1 MGGGTSTTTTV
12 VPPPTE
18 SELELQRKNVELAD
32 IQIQALKQQQQ
43 FNDKLWSTIG
53 PTFDA
58 QAKLIQQSIE
68 QLPDTNA
75 PEYKAR
81 VAMEQEV
88 QDLVLKDTLERLR
101 AGGGATPKELAALK
115 AAADAAIETGGR
127 DISRFESDALER
139 LREEVAPSRGLRFGD
154 TPIAQTGSKV
164 LAEGIRARGDLSA
177 KIRAAEA
184 QGRLNAP
191 LAAQQLYGAI
201 GESQGA
207 LADAASRFTTDL
219 RESAALGR
227 LRLAG
232 AYGGFTN
239 NAGQF
244 GLNLATGVPINI
256 SQAAQGLAQNRY
268 ASATTTTSGRQSLL
282 PSLIGAG
289 ASIAGAALIRSSR
302 EFKEILATYGGD
314 DADDFLDAVVAMPV
328 HRWRYQAGV
337 GFDAE
342 TLHVGPVAEDWQ
354 KLTGYGS
361 SRTISVMD
369 MLGVLML
376 SIKAL
381 HARVA
386 ELEMDAA

>member
-1 MGGGTSTTTTV
+1 MGGGTSTTTTNI
-12 VPPPTE
+12 PPPTE

-32 IQIQALKQQQQ
+32 IQINALKQQQQ
-43 FNDKLWSTIG
+43 FNDKLWATIG

-58 QAKLIQQSIE
+58 QARLIQQSID
-68 QLPDTNA
+68 QLPDPNS

-81 VAMEQEV
+81 IAMEQEV

-115 AAADAAIETGGR
+115 EAADAAIETGGR
-127 DISRFESDALER
+127 DIGRFESDALER

-154 TPIAQTGSKV
+154 TPIAQTGAKV

-177 KIRAAEA
+177 KVRSAEA

-232 AYGGFTN
+232 SYGGFTN

-244 GLNLATGVPINI
+244 GLNLATGVPFNGV
-256 SQAAQGLAQNRY
+256 AAADSMARGRY
-268 ASATTTTSGRQSLL
+268 ANATTTQRTSSSLL

-289 ASIAGAALIRSSR
+289 ASIAGAALISTR
-302 EFKEILATYGGD
+302 EMKDILATYGAGD
-314 DADDFLDAVVAMPV
+314 PDTFLDALVAMPV
-328 HRWRYQAGV
+328 HRWRYKGGV
-337 GFDAE
+337 GLDAE
-342 TLHVGPVAEDWQ
+342 TLHIGPIAEDWQ
-354 KLTGYGS
+354 ALTGFGS
-361 SRTISVMD
+361 SRTISTLD

-376 SIKAL
+376 AIKAL

-386 ELEMDAA
+386 ELEMDAV